1 MGKELD
7 AIRKKL
13 GHLAM
18 TWKPREYL
26 DTGLPDLNRV
36 IGHSDFGVPYGTMI
50 EITGM
55 ECITGDS
62 LIDCPRDLG
71 KYPQGIPIKDLVGK
85 TPWVY
90 GFDQKLGRIAL
101 RKADK
106 VWKVGKRPVYKVTF
120 DLRGTAQEKFYSCPK
135 SIKATV
141 NHPFLLRKDVV
152 DRAPL
157 SFGINWNDDGYK
169 ALKDLEAVN
178 GRRGDRLMPLF
189 RKQMTKG
196 YSGIHLNNGE
206 VVHESRFILSE
217 VSGEDRPYPEWDA
230 HHKDENSLNN
240 VPDNLEWKRHDQ
252 HKSDHLRKRNLEG
265 TTGWQKTGVHPR
277 GMLGK
282 PQTEKQRS
290 AARKT
295 CVERNEK
302 RLLNHRVEKIEF
314 CGYEDVYDMSVP
326 EINNFVA
333 NGVVVHNSHGK
344 TAIALSLSALAQV
357 GGARVVWGDL
367 ENSWDEKWSR
377 ARGLDPGKVELIQP
391 YVGQFNYIDKK
402 TGKVHQEKNPRLSTA
417 QELCAEIEAVI
428 KSPVGKKIAAKQIGV
443 IDSIASL
450 LTEGEGDAGIENANM
465 RTNMDL
471 PMFVGR
477 LMRRWMACA
486 QSYNTTFIFINQM
499 RQKPGVKMGSP
510 WYSPG
515 GNAPRFYCQV
525 RLRAKRTGFCKDAGK
540 NVGIQGILKAT
551 KNKAGGEEGAE
562 IGYRLLKGVLEFVP
576 AKDVAYKKD
585 GEE

>member
-18 TWKPREYL
+18 AWRPRAYL

-36 IGHSDFGVPYGTMI
+36 IGHADFGIPYGTMI

-55 ECITGDS
+55 E
-62 LIDCPRDLG
+62 
-71 KYPQGIPIKDLVGK
+71 
-85 TPWVY
+85 
-90 GFDQKLGRIAL
+90 
-101 RKADK
+101 
-106 VWKVGKRPVYKVTF
+106 
-120 DLRGTAQEKFYSCPK
+120 
-135 SIKATV
+135 
-141 NHPFLLRKDVV
+141 
-152 DRAPL
+152 
-157 SFGINWNDDGYK
+157 
-169 ALKDLEAVN
+169 
-178 GRRGDRLMPLF
+178 
-189 RKQMTKG
+189 
-196 YSGIHLNNGE
+196 
-206 VVHESRFILSE
+206 
-217 VSGEDRPYPEWDA
+217 
-230 HHKDENSLNN
+230 
-240 VPDNLEWKRHDQ
+240 
-252 HKSDHLRKRNLEG
+252 
-265 TTGWQKTGVHPR
+265 
-277 GMLGK
+277 
-282 PQTEKQRS
+282 
-290 AARKT
+290 
-295 CVERNEK
+295 
-302 RLLNHRVEKIEF
+302 
-314 CGYEDVYDMSVP
+314 
-326 EINNFVA
+326 
-333 NGVVVHNSHGK
+333 SHGK

-367 ENSWDEKWSR
+367 ENSWDEKWAR
-377 ARGLDPGKVELIQP
+377 ARGLNPDKVELIQP
-391 YVGQFNYIDKK
+391 YVGQFSYVDKK
-402 TGKVHQEKNPRLSTA
+402 TGKTHQEKSPRLSTA

-428 KSPVGKKIAAKQIGV
+428 KSPISKKIAAKQIGV
-443 IDSIASL
+443 IDSVASL
-450 LTEGEGDAGIENANM
+450 LTEGEGDAGIENSNM

-525 RLRAKRTGFCKDAGK
+525 RLRAKRTGFCKDGGK

-551 KNKAGGEEGAE
+551 KNKCGGEEGAE

-585 GEE
+585 GDGGEE